1 MIASGKK
8 ITEIAEILSLSS
20 ATVNTYRARIFDK
33 MKIKSNVEITHY
45 ALSNKLID

>member
-8 ITEIAEILSLSS
+8 ITEIAKELSLSIP
-20 ATVNTYRARIFDK
+20 TVNTYRSRIFDK
-33 MKIKSNVEITHY
+33 MKLKSNVELTHY